1 MNVREILR
9 DLSQLFFPHICLG
22 CGTDILS
29 VHTVL
34 CARCIERIPVTN
46 FHRTPGNEVERIFYG
61 RIPVMQ
67 AGSYCYFSKGSVI
80 QQLLHHLKYKGN
92 SSAGIFAGRLIGESI
107 LASGRFNQV
116 NALVPLP
123 LFPSRERKR
132 GYNQAEILC
141 EGISDV
147 TGINVLRDVVSRLS
161 ASQTQTHKNRVERW
175 QNMEGSFVVKDT
187 TALNS
192 KHLLLVDDVITTGA
206 TLEACGQELLR
217 AGAGS
222 LSVFTLAYTAR
233 V

>member
-1 MNVREILR
+1 MNVREIFR
-9 DLSQLFFPHICLG
+9 DLSQLFFPHVCLA

-46 FHRTPGNEVERIFYG
+46 FHRTPGNQVERIFYG
-61 RIPVMQ
+61 RIQVTQ

-92 SSAGIFAGRLIGESI
+92 MNAGIFAGRLMGESM
-107 LASGRFNQV
+107 LSSGQFSQV

-147 TGINVLRDVVSRLS
+147 TGIRVLRDVVSRLS

-175 QNMEGSFVVKDT
+175 QNMEGRFIVKDNT
-187 TALNS
+187 PLKD

-217 AGAGS
+217 AGPGS
-222 LSVFTLAYTAR
+222 LSVFTLAYTGR
-233 V
+233 D

>member
-1 MNVREILR
+1 MNVKEICRNLA
-9 DLSQLFFPHICLG
+9 QLFFPHVCLA

-34 CARCIERIPVTN
+34 CVRCIDRIPVTN
-46 FHRTPGNEVERIFYG
+46 FLRTPGNQVEKIFYG
-61 RIPVMQ
+61 RIPVTQ

-92 SSAGIFAGRLIGESI
+92 RRAGLFAGRLMGEAI
-107 LASGRFNQV
+107 LASGGFNQV
-116 NALVPLP
+116 DALVPLP

-141 EGISDV
+141 RGISDV
-147 TGINVLRDVVSRLS
+147 TGINVLNSFVSRLS

-175 QNMEGSFVVKDT
+175 QNMEGRFM
-187 TALNS
+187 LNNETGLNN

-206 TLEACGQELLR
+206 TLEACGQELLK
-217 AGAGS
+217 AGPAS
-222 LSVFTLAYTAR
+222 LSIFTLAYAVR